1 MAHQAEAYPS
11 FCSMKQLGI
20 FLLPSGWD
28 AGPLQGKR
36 ESKVSCPWTQHN
48 VPGLGL
54 NPDCSIWS
62 QAHKP
67 WGHYASQIIQKSYSE
82 IMDSLH
88 RYSFFLFR
96 MEYLISISIFHIWSL
111 SWLPDVAKFIPLFSS
126 ILIPTANWFLLT
138 NATKHLMSLKCARL
152 WHHGYDDNC
161 SLA

>member
-1 MAHQAEAYPS
+1 MNTTQ
-11 FCSMKQLGI
+11 CS
-20 FLLPSGWD
+20 
-28 AGPLQGKR
+28 R
-36 ESKVSCPWTQHN
+36 
-48 VPGLGL
+48 PGLESRL
-54 NPDCSIWS
+54 LDPESSAQTMRPPC
-62 QAHKP
+62 
-67 WGHYASQIIQKSYSE
+67 SQIIQKSYSE

-111 SWLPDVAKFIPLFSS
+111 SWFPDVAKPIPLFSS

-138 NATKHLMSLKCARL
+138 NAIKHLMSLKWARL